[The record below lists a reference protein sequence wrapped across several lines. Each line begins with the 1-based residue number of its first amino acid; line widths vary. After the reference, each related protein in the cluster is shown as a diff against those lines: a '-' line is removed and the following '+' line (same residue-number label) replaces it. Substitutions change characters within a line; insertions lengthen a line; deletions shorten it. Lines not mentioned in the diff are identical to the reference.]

1 MMAKGVSNELVK
13 GSFTLF
19 IFMNLFNVFNYFFH
33 FISARLLG
41 PVEYG
46 VLAVIMS
53 MVFVFAIPADS
64 IQVIISR
71 YSTKYNLKNK
81 GIIKGLMGKA
91 FKKFTLVGIV
101 ALIVFLAISPLIS
114 KFLSIDLRLIMLS
127 GLILFSFFIIPIT
140 KGVMQG
146 TKRFFSLG
154 LASIFESFIKL
165 CFAAL
170 FILLGWG
177 VLGAVFGVLV
187 GFFVSLLF
195 SLLFLKDILKEKTI
209 KNEEFGGIYSYSF
222 PVLVSIIAITLFYSF
237 DVIIAK
243 RFFADEIVGQ
253 YAVISLI
260 GKMLFFGTIPISRA
274 MFPLI
279 SEKHDEN
286 KKLEGWN
293 MLVKTF
299 LIVLAL
305 DIIILICFA
314 IFPDLIINILYGKGY
329 LGLSSYLVYMGIAMS
344 FLSFTNIALF
354 YNLST
359 HRYKISFVI
368 LFFSVLQILLLML
381 FSKTIGQF
389 ILTFVIINFI
399 TFIASLFS
407 LRIR

>member
-177 VLGAVFGVLV
+177 GLGA
-187 GFFVSLLF
+187 GFF
-195 SLLFLKDILKEKTI
+195 
-209 KNEEFGGIYSYSF
+209 
-222 PVLVSIIAITLFYSF
+222 
-237 DVIIAK
+237 
-243 RFFADEIVGQ
+243 
-253 YAVISLI
+253 
-260 GKMLFFGTIPISRA
+260 
-274 MFPLI
+274 
-279 SEKHDEN
+279 
-286 KKLEGWN
+286 
-293 MLVKTF
+293 
-299 LIVLAL
+299 
-305 DIIILICFA
+305 
-314 IFPDLIINILYGKGY
+314 
-329 LGLSSYLVYMGIAMS
+329 
-344 FLSFTNIALF
+344 
-354 YNLST
+354 
-359 HRYKISFVI
+359 
-368 LFFSVLQILLLML
+368 
-381 FSKTIGQF
+381 
-389 ILTFVIINFI
+389 
-399 TFIASLFS
+399 
-407 LRIR
+407 